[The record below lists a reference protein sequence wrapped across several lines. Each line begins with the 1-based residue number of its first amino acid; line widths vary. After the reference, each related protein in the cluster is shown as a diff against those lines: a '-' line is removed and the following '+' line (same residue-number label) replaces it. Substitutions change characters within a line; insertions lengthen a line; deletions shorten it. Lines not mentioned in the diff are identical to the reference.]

1 MKNNFFLHE
10 SSYVDAG
17 SEIGSGTKVWHFS
30 HILGNVKIGK
40 NCTIGQNVVIGPNV
54 VLGDNCKVQNNVS
67 IYEGVI
73 AEDNVFFGPSCVFT
87 NVINP
92 RANVERKEEFK
103 PTYLM
108 EGATIGAN
116 ATIICG
122 VKLNKYCMVGAG
134 SVVTRDV
141 KKFSIVIGNPANHY
155 KWISKRGAILGEDLK
170 CPETN
175 EQYFLDDLGE
185 LETE

>member
-1 MKNNFFLHE
+1 MNIFIHE
-10 SSYVDAG
+10 TAVVDEPISLG
-17 SEIGSGTKVWHFS
+17 EGTKVWHFT
-30 HILGNVKIGK
+30 HIMSNAKIGK
-40 NCTIGQNVVIGPNV
+40 KCSLGQNVFVASNV
-54 VLGDNCKVQNNVS
+54 TLGNNVKVQNNVS